1 MKKYRFD
8 NAYEKVYELID
19 NAYVCIGSYYKY
31 KIKKSD
37 SYCSK
42 ASKNTRQ
49 QEGKLIMY
57 IPILLNYLLLQS
69 ALFIVFSI
77 VVIINN

>member
-42 ASKNTRQ
+42 ASKNTR
-49 QEGKLIMY
+49 
-57 IPILLNYLLLQS
+57 
-69 ALFIVFSI
+69 
-77 VVIINN
+77 